1 MKQLCFFLLIM
12 TLVGCFRR
20 PEWRYRPYK
29 PVYMSYEE
37 LRSAV
42 KLEAPREIGKRG
54 KIYLYENLL
63 MINEPN
69 KGVHIFDNTDAAN
82 PIALGF
88 INVPGNI
95 DIAVRDGVVYLD
107 SFIDLVAITLSLPD
121 SVTVKKRITEM
132 FEYDPYQALDNPD
145 IYFEYYEIEKGVV
158 VGYE

>member
-1 MKQLCFFLLIM
+1 MKKILFLFVITL
-12 TLVGCFRR
+12 LVGCFNRR
-20 PEWRYRPYK
+20 EPRYRPYR

-42 KLEAPREIGKRG
+42 KLETPREIGKRG

-69 KGVHIFDNTDAAN
+69 KGVHIFDNSNASN
-82 PIALGF
+82 PVAVGF

-107 SFIDLVAITLSLPD
+107 SFIDLVAVKLALPD
-121 SVTVKKRITEM
+121 SVTVTKRITEM
-132 FEYDPYQALDNPD
+132 FEYDPYQAIERD
-145 IYFEYYEIEKGVV
+145 IYFEYYDQNRGVV
-158 VGYE
+158 IGYE